1 MTVATILDGQAVGAR
16 IQGEGEAAVA
26 TLSRERGVGPTTVAM
41 LVRNTQQAYRQR
53 GGG

>member
-1 MTVATILDGQAVGAR
+1 MTVVTILDGQAVAAR
-16 IQGEGEAAVA
+16 IQGEGKTAVA

-53 GGG
+53 AGG